1 MGIFSSIKDAVS
13 DVGDMFSGGLG
24 TLATGAASA
33 YGSYQQQKS
42 SEKMAKKQM
51 NFQERMSSTAHQRS
65 MADLKK
71 AGLNPILAAQKPASS
86 PGGAMGQAQNIL
98 GTGVSTALA
107 KQRQVAELK
116 QIDATT
122 EKTKSETNPLQYY
135 LKMLEDMGYDTTGIR
150 SFLEADPETPK
161 GGGVPLPPGTFTKHY
176 YSGKQMMHA
185 AQARN
190 RRLGKNVRTR
200 VPSFLDNP
208 FLNEND
214 PAYRGKNKPRVGSPK
229 GGSRRQG

>member
-1 MGIFSSIKDAVS
+1 MRPPNANLWHPGHDRPLLMGIFDSIKNAVS

-51 NFQERMSSTAHQRS
+51 QFQERMSSTAHQRS

-71 AGLNPILAAQKPASS
+71 AGLNPILAGQKPASS

-107 KQRQVAELK
+107 KQRQVADIK
-116 QIDATT
+116 QIHAQTGLTEAQTDALGGISSAGKAIKSLADYLTEKGATT
-122 EKTKSETNPLQYY
+122 AKEVQRWTDEYFRAKSGITGAQKKLRNP
-135 LKMLEDMGYDTTGIR
+135 K
-150 SFLEADPETPK
+150 
-161 GGGVPLPPGTFTKHY
+161 
-176 YSGKQMMHA
+176 
-185 AQARN
+185 
-190 RRLGKNVRTR
+190 
-200 VPSFLDNP
+200 
-208 FLNEND
+208 
-214 PAYRGKNKPRVGSPK
+214 
-229 GGSRRQG
+229 